1 MQNSTIKKMYIKL
14 SRTKQSTNG
23 YWFKKG
29 SILEIL
35 SSYKNG
41 EHDVLATKAVDE
53 ENLPYDGDI
62 EVYSMKLDKT
72 DFITVTESD
81 FKLAPITAGW
91 PGGEIEEDE
100 DTMLPQLEAMY
111 DDKDYKID
119 NDGLVSKKAGL
130 DKKSETN
137 NLADANTISQDDKL
151 DAAGQNDPGVKD
163 NYKEDTAEKPS
174 TQLFS
179 NPLAKK
185 IQYKIRSL
193 KKRLAE
199 TNNLAPKPNITQDD
213 NLATDGAGTVKKD
226 TYTADEST
234 KEWNDK
240 FLGAVSKKKVI

>member
-1 MQNSTIKKMYIKL
+1 MYIKL

-41 EHDVLATKAVDE
+41 EHDVIAVKAVDE
-53 ENLPYDGDI
+53 ENLSYDGDMD
-62 EVYSMKLDKT
+62 VYSMKLDKT
-72 DFITVTESD
+72 DFATVTESD
-81 FKLAPITAGW
+81 FKLEPITSGY
-91 PGGEIEEDE
+91 PGCEIEED
-100 DTMLPQLEAMY
+100 DDKMLPQLEAMY
-111 DDKDYKID
+111 DDKDYNID
-119 NDGLVSKKAGL
+119 NDGLVNKKAGL
-130 DKKSETN
+130 DKKAN
-137 NLADANTISQDDKL
+137 NLADPNTISQDDSL
-151 DAAGQNDPGVKD
+151 DAAGQNDPGKTD
-163 NYKEDTAEKPS
+163 NYTEDTSEKPS

-213 NLATDGAGTVKKD
+213 NLATDGAGTVDKS
-226 TYTADEST
+226 TYKADES
-234 KEWNDK
+234 EQPWNDK
-240 FLGAVSKKKVI
+240 FLGEVS